1 LRVAQSKG
9 KVSGKRDN
17 ISIIHQLGK
26 LFKTLM
32 ERSATSATAM
42 KEPSMKDHKRL
53 LLIDD
58 DPNLILLVK
67 DYLEFRGY
75 EVVTA
80 ENGREAL
87 EILELDIPDMI
98 ICDVMMPE
106 MDGYTFV
113 EQVRQTERTSWIPVL
128 FLSAKGQSADRVKG
142 LNKGADVYMVK
153 PFEPEELVAQ
163 VESSLKQ
170 TIRWKEHQ
178 AKGGENGSRIQVP
191 FDVQLTPTELK
202 VVQFVARGMANRE
215 IAEELN
221 VSQRTVES
229 HVSNMLGKTNL
240 HNRTELARW
249 AIENQMA

>member
-1 LRVAQSKG
+1 MGNQK
-9 KVSGKRDN
+9 K
-17 ISIIHQLGK
+17 
-26 LFKTLM
+26 
-32 ERSATSATAM
+32 
-42 KEPSMKDHKRL
+42 L

-75 EVVTA
+75 EVITA

-87 EILELDIPDMI
+87 EVLESNTPDMI

-106 MDGYTFV
+106 MDGYSLVSTI
-113 EQVRQTERTSWIPVL
+113 RSDPKTSWIPVL
-128 FLSAKGQSADRVKG
+128 FLSAKGQSQDRVKG
-142 LNKGADVYMVK
+142 LNIGADVYMVK

-170 TIRWKEHQ
+170 
-178 AKGGENGSRIQVP
+178 ASRLIQHKDSKLGDGTPKIQVP
-191 FDVQLTPTELK
+191 FDVELTPTELR
-202 VVQFVARGMANRE
+202 VVQYVARGMANRE

-221 VSQRTVES
+221 VSQRTIES
-229 HVSNMLGKTNL
+229 HVSNMLGKTGL

-249 AIENQMA
+249 AIENSMA

>member
-1 LRVAQSKG
+1 
-9 KVSGKRDN
+9 
-17 ISIIHQLGK
+17 
-26 LFKTLM
+26 
-32 ERSATSATAM
+32 
-42 KEPSMKDHKRL
+42 MKDSSTGEQKQL

-75 EVVTA
+75 RVVTA
-80 ENGREAL
+80 GNGREAL
-87 EILELDIPDMI
+87 DVLEALLPDMI

-113 EQVRQTERTSWIPVL
+113 QQVREKPETEWIPIL
-128 FLSAKGQSADRVKG
+128 FLSAKGQSQDRVKG
-142 LNKGADVYMVK
+142 LNTGADVYMVK

-170 TIRWKEHQ
+170 ASRLIKQQTKS
-178 AKGGENGSRIQVP
+178 GSSTSAIQVA
-191 FDVQLTPTELK
+191 FDVELTPTELR

-215 IAEELN
+215 IADELQ
-221 VSQRTVES
+221 VSQRTIES
-229 HVSNMLGKTNL
+229 HVSNMLGKTGL

-249 AIENQMA
+249 ALENNKA

>member
-1 LRVAQSKG
+1 
-9 KVSGKRDN
+9 
-17 ISIIHQLGK
+17 
-26 LFKTLM
+26 
-32 ERSATSATAM
+32 
-42 KEPSMKDHKRL
+42 MKDASAGDQKTL

-75 EVVTA
+75 QVTTA

-87 EILELDIPDMI
+87 EILKTATPDMI

-113 EQVRQTERTSWIPVL
+113 EHIRNNVETEWIPVL
-128 FLSAKGQSADRVKG
+128 FLSAKGQSQDRVKG
-142 LNKGADVYMVK
+142 LNTGADVYMVK

-170 TIRWKEHQ
+170 ASRLIRQQSKTGSGGPTI
-178 AKGGENGSRIQVP
+178 NVP
-191 FDVQLTPTELK
+191 FDVELTPTELK

-215 IAEELN
+215 IAEELQ
-221 VSQRTVES
+221 VSQRTIES
-229 HVSNMLGKTNL
+229 HVSNMLGKTGL

-249 AIENQMA
+249 AIENQKA

>member
-1 LRVAQSKG
+1 
-9 KVSGKRDN
+9 
-17 ISIIHQLGK
+17 
-26 LFKTLM
+26 
-32 ERSATSATAM
+32 M
-42 KEPSMKDHKRL
+42 KENGVRENKRL

-87 EILELDIPDMI
+87 EVLEQEIPDMI

-106 MDGYTFV
+106 MDGYTLV
-113 EQVRQTERTSWIPVL
+113 DHVRQDPRTSWIPVL
-128 FLSAKGQSADRVKG
+128 FLSAKGQSQDRVKG
-142 LNKGADVYMVK
+142 LNTGADVYMVK

-163 VESSLKQ
+163 VESSLKSAS
-170 TIRWKEHQ
+170 RLMMHQ
-178 AKGGENGSRIQVP
+178 SGTATDTGPKIQVP
-191 FDVQLTPTELK
+191 FDVELTPTELK

-215 IAEELN
+215 IAEQMN
-221 VSQRTVES
+221 VSQRTIES
-229 HVSNMLGKTNL
+229 HVSNMLGKTGL

-249 AIENQMA
+249 AIESSMA

>member
-1 LRVAQSKG
+1 
-9 KVSGKRDN
+9 
-17 ISIIHQLGK
+17 
-26 LFKTLM
+26 
-32 ERSATSATAM
+32 
-42 KEPSMKDHKRL
+42 MKDASSTDQKQL

-75 EVVTA
+75 QVVTA

-87 EILELDIPDMI
+87 DILEAKTPDMI

-106 MDGYTFV
+106 MDGYAFV
-113 EQVRQTERTSWIPVL
+113 QHVRENPKTDWIPVL
-128 FLSAKGQSADRVKG
+128 FLSAKGQSQDRVKG
-142 LNKGADVYMVK
+142 LNTGADVYMVK

-170 TIRWKEHQ
+170 ASRLIQHQ
-178 AKGGENGSRIQVP
+178 SKNSDTGPKIQVP
-191 FDVQLTPTELK
+191 FDVELTPTELR

-215 IAEELN
+215 IAESLK
-221 VSQRTVES
+221 VSQRTIES
-229 HVSNMLGKTNL
+229 HVSNMLGKTGL

-249 AIENQMA
+249 AIENQKA

>member
-1 LRVAQSKG
+1 
-9 KVSGKRDN
+9 
-17 ISIIHQLGK
+17 
-26 LFKTLM
+26 
-32 ERSATSATAM
+32 
-42 KEPSMKDHKRL
+42 MKDNSAGENKRL

-75 EVVTA
+75 DVITA

-87 EILELDIPDMI
+87 DILESSLPDMI

-106 MDGYTFV
+106 MDGYSLV
-113 EQVRQTERTSWIPVL
+113 EHVRQDPKTNWIPVL
-128 FLSAKGQSADRVKG
+128 FLSAKGQSQDKVKG
-142 LNKGADVYMVK
+142 LSTGADVYMVK

-170 TIRWKEHQ
+170 
-178 AKGGENGSRIQVP
+178 ASRLMVRQPNQSVDGTHRIKVP
-191 FDVQLTPTELK
+191 FDVELTPTELR

-215 IAEELN
+215 IAQELK
-221 VSQRTVES
+221 VSQRTIES
-229 HVSNMLGKTNL
+229 HVSNMLGKTGL

-249 AIENQMA
+249 ALENQMA

>member
-1 LRVAQSKG
+1 
-9 KVSGKRDN
+9 
-17 ISIIHQLGK
+17 
-26 LFKTLM
+26 
-32 ERSATSATAM
+32 
-42 KEPSMKDHKRL
+42 MKDGNAGDQKTL

-75 EVVTA
+75 SVITA

-87 EILELDIPDMI
+87 DILNSNNPDMI

-106 MDGYTFV
+106 MDGYAVV
-113 EQVRQTERTSWIPVL
+113 EHVRDNPETEWIPVL
-128 FLSAKGQSADRVKG
+128 FLSAKGQSQDRVKG
-142 LNKGADVYMVK
+142 LNTGADVYMVK

-170 TIRWKEHQ
+170 ASRLIRQQVRGASSTPTI
-178 AKGGENGSRIQVP
+178 SVP
-191 FDVQLTPTELK
+191 FDVELTPTELK

-215 IAEELN
+215 IAEELQ
-221 VSQRTVES
+221 VSQRTIES
-229 HVSNMLGKTNL
+229 HVSNMLGKTGL

-249 AIENQMA
+249 AIENSKA

>member
-1 LRVAQSKG
+1 
-9 KVSGKRDN
+9 
-17 ISIIHQLGK
+17 
-26 LFKTLM
+26 
-32 ERSATSATAM
+32 M
-42 KEPSMKDHKRL
+42 KETSVGNHRRL

-75 EVVTA
+75 EVITA

-87 EILELDIPDMI
+87 EVLEQDVPDMI

-106 MDGYTFV
+106 MDGYSLV
-113 EQVRQTERTSWIPVL
+113 SAIRSDPKTSWIPVL
-128 FLSAKGQSADRVKG
+128 FLSAKGQSQDRVKG
-142 LNKGADVYMVK
+142 LNIGADVYMVK

-170 TIRWKEHQ
+170 ASRLIQHKD
-178 AKGGENGSRIQVP
+178 AKGGDATPKIQVP
-191 FDVQLTPTELK
+191 FDVELTPTELR

-221 VSQRTVES
+221 VSQRTIES
-229 HVSNMLGKTNL
+229 HVSNMLGKTGL

-249 AIENQMA
+249 AIENSMA

>member
-1 LRVAQSKG
+1 
-9 KVSGKRDN
+9 
-17 ISIIHQLGK
+17 
-26 LFKTLM
+26 
-32 ERSATSATAM
+32 M
-42 KEPSMKDHKRL
+42 KETSVKEHKRL

-75 EVVTA
+75 EVITA

-87 EILELDIPDMI
+87 EVLEQDIPDMI

-106 MDGYTFV
+106 MDGYQFV
-113 EQVRQTERTSWIPVL
+113 NQVRQDERTSWIPIL
-128 FLSAKGQSADRVKG
+128 FLSAKGQSQDKIKG
-142 LNKGADVYMVK
+142 LNIGADVYMVK

-163 VESSLKQ
+163 VEASLKQ
-170 TIRWKEHQ
+170 AYRQRQQTGG
-178 AKGGENGSRIQVP
+178 GGENETKIQVP
-191 FDVQLTPTELK
+191 FDVHLTQTELK
-202 VVQFVARGMANRE
+202 VVQYVARGLANRD

-229 HVSNMLGKTNL
+229 HVSNMLGKTGL